1 MENGLFLLSVN
12 FREDPL
18 AFPSSQNLT
27 YEEMEEITGLNFA
40 DPKGFVFDNSG
51 VWSWRPFFMAH
62 TSYWSARKQFSKAVV
77 ESVIKGY
84 RYQYDPIYRK
94 NLQQKE
100 QNL

>member
-1 MENGLFLLSVN
+1 
-12 FREDPL
+12 
-18 AFPSSQNLT
+18 
-27 YEEMEEITGLNFA
+27 
-40 DPKGFVFDNSG
+40 
-51 VWSWRPFFMAH
+51 MAH